1 MILNVLH
8 RDRKRVNYRIKE
20 YIFHNLIELEVEVMM
35 WLIFGFA
42 GQKFVAK
49 KS

>member
-1 MILNVLH
+1 MN
-8 RDRKRVNYRIKE
+8 
-20 YIFHNLIELEVEVMM
+20 IFHNLIELEVEVMI
-35 WLIFGFA
+35 WLISGFA